1 MNGPG
6 PDVVQTRQTPCSRFL
21 VSNLLIHP
29 VARPIDATVRV
40 PGSKSITNRAL
51 LLAALCEGTSRLEGA
66 LFSDDTHYMSE
77 ALLRLGVPVRFDQ
90 AKEWFEVDGQGGRFR
105 GEAELFL
112 GNAGTAVRFLTAAL
126 CLGEGTFN
134 LDGVARMRTRPIGD
148 LLGALRTLGAKILA
162 ANECLPLEIEAGGL
176 KGGRVSIRGDASS
189 QFLSALLLVGPK
201 TRDGLEVSIDGP
213 LCSKPYVEMTLSML
227 AQWGAQ
233 SSHQNLERFHIPGGQ
248 SFEAQNPYQIEPDAS
263 GASYFFAAAA
273 LTGGKVRVKN
283 LGKDALQGDVA
294 FVDILAQMG
303 CVVKKGKHS
312 IEVRGPQDGVL
323 HGGSFD
329 MNAISDT
336 VMTLAAI
343 APFALEPV
351 EIKNVAHIRGK
362 ETDRLSALS
371 TELNR
376 LGVKVEERADGLL
389 IFPAKKLKRA
399 AIKTYDDHRMAMSFA
414 ITGLKSPGIEIRD
427 PGCVAKTFPDFFER
441 LEKVAGKAR

>member
-1 MNGPG
+1 MP
-6 PDVVQTRQTPCSRFL
+6 
-21 VSNLLIHP
+21 NLLIHP

-66 LFSDDTHYMSE
+66 LFSDDTHYMSQ
-77 ALLRLGVPVRFDQ
+77 ALGQLGVPVRFDK
-90 AKEWFEVDGQGGRFR
+90 AKEWFEVDGQGGRFG

-126 CLGEGTFN
+126 CLGQGTFN
-134 LDGVARMRTRPIGD
+134 LDGVPRMRTRPIGD
-148 LLGALRTLGAKILA
+148 LLGALRTLGAKIVA
-162 ANECLPLEIEAGGL
+162 SNECLPLEIEASGLNGGP
-176 KGGRVSIRGDASS
+176 VSIRGDASS

-201 TRDGLEVSIDGP
+201 TREGLDISIDGP
-213 LCSKPYVEMTLSML
+213 LFSKPYVEMTLAMMS
-227 AQWGAQ
+227 QWGAQ
-233 SSHQNLERFHIPGGQ
+233 SEHEGLERFHIAGGQ
-248 SFEAQNPYQIEPDAS
+248 SFHAQSHYQIEPDAS

-294 FVDILAQMG
+294 FVDILAQLG
-303 CVVKKGKHS
+303 CQVKKGKHFL
-312 IEVRGPQDGVL
+312 EVRGPQEGLL

-329 MNAISDT
+329 MNAVSDT

-389 IFPAKKLKRA
+389 IHPAKKLKRA

>member
-1 MNGPG
+1 M
-6 PDVVQTRQTPCSRFL
+6 
-21 VSNLLIHP
+21 SNLLIHP
-29 VARPIDATVRV
+29 VARPLDATVRV

-66 LFSDDTHYMSE
+66 LFSDDTHYMSQ
-77 ALLRLGVPVRFDQ
+77 ALLELGVPVRFDA
-90 AKEWFEVDGQGGRFR
+90 AKEWFEVDGQGGRFA

-126 CLGEGTFN
+126 CLGQGTFN
-134 LDGVARMRTRPIGD
+134 LDGVPRMRARPIGD
-148 LLGALRTLGAKILA
+148 LLGALRTLGAQILTT
-162 ANECLPLEIEAGGL
+162 NECLPLEIEAGGL
-176 KGGRVSIRGDASS
+176 CGGQVSIRGDASS

-201 TRDGLEVSIDGP
+201 TRDGLDISIKGP
-213 LCSKPYVEMTLSML
+213 LFSKPYVEMTLSML
-227 AQWGAQ
+227 SQWGAQ
-233 SSHQNLERFHIPGGQ
+233 SSHEDLERFHIPGGQ
-248 SFEAQNPYQIEPDAS
+248 SFQAQERYQIEPDAS

-273 LTGGKVRVKN
+273 LTSGKIRVKN

-294 FVDILAQMG
+294 FVDVLAQMG
-303 CVVKKGKHS
+303 CGVKKGKHF
-312 IEVRGPQDGVL
+312 IEVRGPQNGL
-323 HGGSFD
+323 LRGGSFD

-343 APFALEPV
+343 APFAQEPV

-371 TELNR
+371 AELGR
-376 LGVKVEERADGLL
+376 LGVRVEERADGLL
-389 IFPAKKLKRA
+389 IHPAKKLKRA

-414 ITGLKSPGIEIRD
+414 ITGLKSPGVEIRD

-441 LEKVAGKAR
+441 LERVAGKAR